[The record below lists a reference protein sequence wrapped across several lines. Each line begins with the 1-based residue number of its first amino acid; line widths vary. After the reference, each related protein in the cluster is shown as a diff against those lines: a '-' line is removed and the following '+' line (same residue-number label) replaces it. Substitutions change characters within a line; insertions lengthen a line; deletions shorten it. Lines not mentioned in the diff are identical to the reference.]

1 MEQDKNMSDDA
12 IEGTLEGAE
21 VGKEEAGWSPSEDCS
36 FVEAGDIIVRDM
48 PEIKVLE
55 HLKNTTGS
63 HDVAQTIKTLF
74 NSMQNMDAQLQSVLK
89 INATLEADLKTSKE
103 LIAQLRA
110 EKSDLE
116 ATINRLNEEMPSKR
130 ELKAEI
136 DRLIE
141 ERNEAQTQ
149 IKVLKDKAQAIESER
164 GQYQR
169 RIEELQSEKQDLLKD
184 ITYLEQ
190 KLSVAMEKLDIC
202 AREINTL
209 RGERMSN
216 LQKIEHLKAQ
226 YDRCKQELERVRKL
240 ESVASGIKDKGGI

>member
-12 IEGTLEGAE
+12 LEGTIEGAE
-21 VGKEEAGWSPSEDCS
+21 EVKEKESWTASEDCS
-36 FVEAGDIIVRDM
+36 FVESGDIIVRDM

-103 LIAQLRA
+103 LIAQLRV
-110 EKSDLE
+110 ERSELE
-116 ATINRLNEEMPSKR
+116 ATINKMNEELPSKR

-141 ERNEAQTQ
+141 ERNEAQAQ
-149 IKVLKDKAQAIESER
+149 IKVLKDRSQAIQAER
-164 GQYQR
+164 EQYRR
-169 RIEELQSEKQDLLKD
+169 RIEELETEKQDLLKD

-190 KLSVAMEKLDIC
+190 KLSVAMEKLEIC

-209 RGERMSN
+209 RGERVSN

-226 YDRCKQELERVRKL
+226 YDRCKQELDRVRKL
-240 ESVASGIKDKGGI
+240 ESVVSGFKDKGGV